1 MRWSHREDFAR
12 ARTRAGLNLVAN
24 VPMTPVNL
32 VEGVI
37 QGFRQRH
44 LAQRFANHDDSWRR
58 RQHPARRR
66 HIQEAGADDQGREV
80 HRAQKGRQTLAAPL
94 SIWRGTQMKQLESK
108 ISRTLPLPKLVARSI
123 TKDLHHRRPVS
134 HRATRLELSLPSQ
147 MVANRL

>member
-37 QGFRQRH
+37 QGFPQRH

-80 HRAQKGRQTLAAPL
+80 HRDQRRLSRPDRKARSSSAIYWAICGLGPRAKVGRQRDIAAGPL
-94 SIWRGTQMKQLESK
+94 KSSI
-108 ISRTLPLPKLVARSI
+108 A
-123 TKDLHHRRPVS
+123 
-134 HRATRLELSLPSQ
+134 
-147 MVANRL
+147 